1 MNLNCKIFYDD
12 YLYKLNTY
20 SHKNIILRK
29 PQVKKFSWLPF
40 LGFFIEFLYIRHFK
54 MPNFFQAEGP
64 RDEVLRYIFFFLI
77 FLL

>member
-40 LGFFIEFLYIRHFK
+40 LGFFIEFLYDYK
-54 MPNFFQAEGP
+54 KNYKKKQNK
-64 RDEVLRYIFFFLI
+64 Y
-77 FLL
+77 